1 MTTDFTPEIA
11 AFCCHYCA
19 YAAADLAGSM
29 RLEYP
34 PSIKVIELPCTGK
47 LDVVYVL
54 RAFEDGADGV
64 LVAGWL
70 EGDCHYLEGNL
81 NARRRVEYTRKLL
94 ENIGLE
100 GRRIQMINISSAMG
114 GQFAWSAAEFTEEIR
129 RLGPNPLR
137 NANAQPVEQLQEQIG
152 E

>member
-1 MTTDFTPEIA
+1 MTSDHLNPEIV

-19 YAAADLAGSM
+19 YAAADLAGAM

-34 PSIKVIELPCTGK
+34 TSIKVIELPCTGK
-47 LDVVYVL
+47 LDVLYVL

-81 NARRRVEYTRKLL
+81 NARRRVEYARQLL
-94 ENIGLE
+94 EQIGLQ
-100 GRRIQMINISSAMG
+100 GQRVQMINLSSAMG
-114 GQFAWSAAEFTEEIR
+114 GQFAEEMR
-129 RLGPNPLR
+129 AMTKKVKAFGPNPLR
-137 NANAQPVEQLQEQIG
+137 EKVKSDG
-152 E
+152 